1 MNAAYTT
8 KDIYN
13 RDVEQHQQRPFIAAG
28 IAWQPAYSQLQVP
41 SEAFEI
47 CDWLEAEQAKPAIVR
62 DLEREKAVKRHLI
75 VMLEPLVK
83 AKQKAAKK
91 TAQVLED
98 RKQRKAQFQ
107 AAADVEFRK
116 FHETM
121 TALAAE
127 YKCEFAEAGV
137 LYHQFLGGQMD
148 CSNAEA
154 NRQARIAASK
164 K

>member
-75 VMLEPLVK
+75 AMIEPLVK
-83 AKQKAAKK
+83 QKEKADKK
-91 TAQVLED
+91 TARTLDE
-98 RKQRKAQFQ
+98 RKQRKEQFQ
-107 AAADVEFRK
+107 AAATAEFLK

-121 TALAAE
+121 TSIAAE
-127 YKCEFAEAGV
+127 HGCVFGDAG
-137 LYHQFLGGQMD
+137 LLWHQFLNGQMD
-148 CSNAEA
+148 AVNAEA